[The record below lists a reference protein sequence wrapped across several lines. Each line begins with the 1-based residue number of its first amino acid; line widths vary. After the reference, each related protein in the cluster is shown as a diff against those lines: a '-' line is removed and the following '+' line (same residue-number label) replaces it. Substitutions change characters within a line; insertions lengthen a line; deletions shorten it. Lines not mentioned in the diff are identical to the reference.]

1 MKTLLV
7 IFGLILTTNAFAQ
20 KKKVIIKEIDNY
32 MYETISNATY
42 ATEIDSLKTVLKQYF
57 QQNDFTRI
65 SESDTN
71 MTFYA
76 KVPFIC
82 LIRARRFANLA
93 NYRRYATCYR
103 TNYRHYTSCYQN
115 AYVTVSIYDEKSK
128 INIAILTHVDKPTTS
143 ARMYTG
149 TVFGRYKFDE
159 LSLRKYLYINYYG
172 KFVPFTEH
180 LANSINDHNA
190 FQDKERKKIVRSR
203 DYYLY

>member
-1 MKTLLV
+1 MKLLI
-7 IFGLILTTNAFAQ
+7 IFGFILTTNVFAQ

-42 ATEIDSLKTVLKQYF
+42 ETDINSLKTVLQQYF
-57 QQNDFTRI
+57 QQIDFTKT
-65 SESDTN
+65 SESDTD

-82 LIRARRFANLA
+82 LIRARRFANSA
-93 NYRRYATCYR
+93 NYSRYTTCYR

-128 INIAILTHVDKPTTS
+128 KNIGVLTHVDKSTVS
-143 ARMYTG
+143 ARIYAG
-149 TVFGRYKFDE
+149 TMLSSYKFDE
-159 LSLRKYLYINYYG
+159 LSLRKYLYVNYYST
-172 KFVPFTEH
+172 FVPFPER
-180 LANSINDHNA
+180 LVNSINDYNA